1 MTGSC
6 IGGKLSSPPMR
17 QEVAAPWSGGSLPGV
32 GHAPGIALVLHP
44 RRDPGSVLDA
54 IGAWATSHGS
64 RLLMRSAD
72 AARWD
77 GPVEVVGEAELA
89 EQADAVV
96 SLGGDGTMLG
106 ALRMVARRPVPVLGV
121 NLGHLGF
128 LVEVQPDELMDALDR
143 LERLDFT
150 IEQ

>member
-1 MTGSC
+1 M
-6 IGGKLSSPPMR
+6 
-17 QEVAAPWSGGSLPGV
+17 

-54 IGAWATSHGS
+54 IGTWATSHGS

-77 GPVEVVGEAELA
+77 GECEVVSDAELA
-89 EQADAVV
+89 EHADAVV

-106 ALRMVARRPVPVLGV
+106 ALRLVARRPVPVLGV
-121 NLGHLGF
+121 NIGNLGF
-128 LVEVQPDELMDALDR
+128 LVEVEPSEVPD
-143 LERLDFT
+143 
-150 IEQ
+150 